1 MHMKASS
8 GAIMKILAISNI
20 PGATEKIAD
29 ILESPDI
36 NIMAKEENSDI
47 EGIRDRIS
55 YAFSKGTYDYAIVV
69 VDNHIKA
76 TAILN
81 KAEGI
86 TAAVFDSE
94 EDMGLIE
101 GSGINTIVVKASR
114 KNPSFI
120 SSIISASTHLSNAPE
135 SASKIRFE
143 KPSTQQHITPTQSK
157 NHLHISLLNKDKKPE
172 KQEKPNKAA
181 QEESEVSPG
190 SKRKGVM
197 GKLKDSLGIID

>member
-1 MHMKASS
+1 MKTPS

-101 GSGINTIVVKASR
+101 GSGINTIMVKASR

-120 SSIISASTHLSNAPE
+120 SSIISASTHFSKAPE

-143 KPSTQQHITPTQSK
+143 KPSTQHITPTQSK
-157 NHLHISLLNKDKKPE
+157 NHLHISLLNKKRFFQKLNFPRKKS
-172 KQEKPNKAA
+172 QSAL
-181 QEESEVSPG
+181 Q
-190 SKRKGVM
+190 
-197 GKLKDSLGIID
+197 

>member
-1 MHMKASS
+1 MKTFT

-29 ILESPDI
+29 ILESPNI

-47 EGIRDRIS
+47 EGIRDRIAS
-55 YAFSKGTYDYAIVV
+55 AFSKSTYDYAIVE

-94 EDMGLIE
+94 EDMGLLD
-101 GSGINTIVVKASR
+101 GSGINTIVLKASR

-120 SSIISASTHLSNAPE
+120 SSISSGAVSSSSLNAHESTSR
-135 SASKIRFE
+135 IRIE
-143 KPSTQQHITPTQSK
+143 KPSSPHATPPPSK
-157 NHLHISLLNKDKKPE
+157 NHLHISLLNKEKKSERP
-172 KQEKPNKAA
+172 EKPNKAA
-181 QEESEVSPG
+181 QEEDKEIHA